1 MLDSMHYFGGADTT
15 NGCLRLLPGSHSTPQ
30 RKFDEDSPSPFE
42 DRRDACRAASGADSE
57 EWSDVPGRDAHP
69 ADVTIPGE
77 ISIELSPDQL
87 LVRSTTLFHASHHN
101 TTDQGRLM

>member
-1 MLDSMHYFGGADTT
+1 M
-15 NGCLRLLPGSHSTPQ
+15 
-30 RKFDEDSPSPFE
+30 
-42 DRRDACRAASGADSE
+42 
-57 EWSDVPGRDAHP
+57 PGRDAHP